1 MATGT
6 ETQREGRSRDMG
18 QVYTDLEL
26 TNASDY
32 FRALAGDIAANQVR
46 SVALR
51 TVLVDTGATHL
62 CLPSDVIAALGLS
75 VSREIPLSTAAGNRT
90 SRIYRGVL
98 VTVAGRASIFDC
110 VELPGGD
117 QALLGVVVLE
127 SLGLQPDIINHRLD
141 LRPETGPHGYISA
154 Y

>member
-1 MATGT
+1 MGIET

-32 FRALAGDIAANQVR
+32 FLALAGHLAADRVR
-46 SVALR
+46 SVVLSG
-51 TVLVDTGATHL
+51 VLVDTGATHL
-62 CLPSDVIAALGLS
+62 CLPSALIAALGLS
-75 VSREIPLSTAAGNRT
+75 VMREVSLSTAAGNHA
-90 SRIYRGVL
+90 SRIVEGVRI
-98 VTVAGRASIFDC
+98 TVAGRSSIFDC

-141 LRPETGPHGYISA
+141 LRPETGRQGYISA